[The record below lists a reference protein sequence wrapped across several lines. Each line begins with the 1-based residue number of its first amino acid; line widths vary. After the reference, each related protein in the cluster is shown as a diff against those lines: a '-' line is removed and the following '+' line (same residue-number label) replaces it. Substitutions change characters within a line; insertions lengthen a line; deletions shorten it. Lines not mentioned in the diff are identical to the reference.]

1 MKIFIALILAMSL
14 YANVKQEMLGLYQN
28 KKYENACKL
37 GFNNFNANDKDE
49 DYISLFAFACLNA
62 DSIDRLTIPI
72 IKLKFSPEA
81 RANGAYFSVIM
92 MQKKLLYHALLD
104 GYKLSSLNLPTTDYI
119 LSKVFDLYS
128 QLNEET
134 PKEFYIFEDKDDKKI
149 TYKLYLLKDEKL
161 SKLII
166 DEFYDKK
173 IIKQHIYW

>member
-1 MKIFIALILAMSL
+1 MKIVLSLIFAIILCAD
-14 YANVKQEMLGLYQN
+14 VKQEMLGLYQN
-28 KKYENACKL
+28 KKYENACNL

-49 DYISLFAFACLNA
+49 DYISLFAFACLKA
-62 DSIDRLTIPI
+62 DSIDRLAIPI
-72 IKLKFSPEA
+72 IKLKFSPES
-81 RANGAYFSVIM
+81 RSNGAYFSIIM

-104 GYKLSSLNLPTTDYI
+104 GYKLSSLNLPTTDYV

-134 PKEFYIFEDKDDKKI
+134 PKGFYIFEDKDDKKI
-149 TYKLYLLKDEKL
+149 TYNLYLLKDEKL
-161 SKLII
+161 SKLVI